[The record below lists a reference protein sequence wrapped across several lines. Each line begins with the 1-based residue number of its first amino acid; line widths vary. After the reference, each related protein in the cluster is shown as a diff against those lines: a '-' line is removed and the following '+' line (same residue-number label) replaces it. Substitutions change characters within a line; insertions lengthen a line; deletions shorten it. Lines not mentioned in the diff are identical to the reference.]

1 MPRLPPLPPT
11 PKFATYFPARL
22 LPLSPNPVLI
32 RKAPGRVLLANP
44 SLGDDFVRALGI
56 REGEVIVEGYAGVG
70 GLTRSLVTGGDAVRE
85 GKEWEEEKRLE
96 SIRPGEKGKGTE
108 LPAWMEDL
116 PAMSNYKSRPPAPRI
131 PKLVVSTEGSLGLIQ
146 KGLDYNENPHEAS
159 LNDFKGRHPDSSIA
173 NYIAKETPIVPS
185 PHKDNLLLSHSTVYL
200 WQAVPSVLEHP
211 TVNAALPVYDP
222 SASPGS
228 QKKRPWSA
236 PPPPITIVSQ
246 MPNSSL
252 GEQLVSQWVGSAAG
266 EEHKRSWIWEYG
278 RVRIALLCGKSLYD
292 RLMAQPGDKINCK
305 LSIFA
310 SAFFHITPLPPY
322 HHVNNI
328 DKHSKQVTE
337 SAKAPKPPKVKKSTV
352 PAKGMPD
359 PDILP
364 EDILLPPPGTKT
376 KTYHSDFYPGSYAS
390 GESLD
395 RPLLLGVLLTPRL
408 HSPIPAAQKDAWDYV
423 IRRLFVR
430 DTMTLEDSISNLAV
444 GAESLLPAIEAEE
457 GRGVPVSRKRVIRYL
472 DLEEWARVVNV
483 FDNWAFRPENLILD
497 TMIGEDAIRS
507 IGND

>member
-1 MPRLPPLPPT
+1 M
-11 PKFATYFPARL
+11 K
-22 LPLSPNPVLI
+22 
-32 RKAPGRVLLANP
+32 
-44 SLGDDFVRALGI
+44 
-56 REGEVIVEGYAGVG
+56 
-70 GLTRSLVTGGDAVRE
+70 
-85 GKEWEEEKRLE
+85 
-96 SIRPGEKGKGTE
+96 
-108 LPAWMEDL
+108 
-116 PAMSNYKSRPPAPRI
+116 
-131 PKLVVSTEGSLGLIQ
+131 
-146 KGLDYNENPHEAS
+146 
-159 LNDFKGRHPDSSIA
+159 
-173 NYIAKETPIVPS
+173 
-185 PHKDNLLLSHSTVYL
+185 
-200 WQAVPSVLEHP
+200 
-211 TVNAALPVYDP
+211 
-222 SASPGS
+222 
-228 QKKRPWSA
+228 
-236 PPPPITIVSQ
+236 
-246 MPNSSL
+246 
-252 GEQLVSQWVGSAAG
+252 
-266 EEHKRSWIWEYG
+266 
-278 RVRIALLCGKSLYD
+278 

-483 FDNWAFRPENLILD
+483 FDNWAFRPEVSLVSLL
-497 TMIGEDAIRS
+497 GLVRRY
-507 IGND
+507 